1 LTEGSVMRLRLEN
14 LDTPEQLAEFDQ
26 WLTAKLERI
35 KDSKRFNSEIEALC
49 QCIETISPHLND
61 FSSYQDCTVENIC
74 DAVVS
79 ASRQFVVGESFAK
92 DEQHVSVFYEAFFN
106 LLFLTSG
113 ATDNNL
119 KNHFLIQLKE
129 DDVKPFIPKRGSSR
143 KIIKFTLKELPST
156 IKSDFI
162 AKSLASCFV
171 GSHETYFSEVKT
183 EPTFDLMFYL
193 RLLLKEYISLI
204 LEDEEET
211 KQFWAICR
219 SYTELNS
226 LTASDDLGKYLLNAC
241 TIFKVRGSVS
251 ATGGHITEDLL
262 REKLLTMGLQPN
274 SDFNTNDVTIG
285 EEEIVEDGKRKKKTR
300 AYDFILPYK
309 IDNWEPKP
317 KLFIQ
322 SQFYAGDSGSVSH
335 KVVDQTHSSRTF
347 TLANYPNARFVEYLD
362 GAGYYASLRGDLKHM
377 LAFDSTAS
385 FFQVKSILVRLRR
398 ELQHICF
405 LTPIELEHAI
415 ITSEQGLKE
424 SVFHSLELDGYP
436 KEEIERITLVCIEL
450 GYISESIDKNGTKL
464 IISVERSEITRRFLI
479 LDIAA
484 NYASTISD
492 EQRKSMKY
500 LLVPG
505 YGANYGIIES
515 ELTNLVCS
523 ICKQITISAPVFAS
537 DIEWLLDEGV
547 FKRR

>member
-1 LTEGSVMRLRLEN
+1 MLLRPEN
-14 LDTPEQLAEFDQ
+14 LNTPEQLAEFDQ
-26 WLTAKLERI
+26 WLTAKLERV
-35 KDSKRFNSEIEALC
+35 KDSNRFNSEIEALC
-49 QCIETISPHLND
+49 RCIETVSPYLND
-61 FSSYQDCTVENIC
+61 FSSYEDCTVENIC
-74 DAVVS
+74 DAVIS
-79 ASRQFVVGESFAK
+79 ASRQFMVGESFVK
-92 DEQHVSVFYEAFFN
+92 DEQYVSVFYEAFFN

-129 DDVKPFIPKRGSSR
+129 DDVKPFIPKRGSSG

-156 IKSDFI
+156 IKSDFL

-171 GSHETYFSEVKT
+171 GSYETYFSKIKT

-193 RLLLKEYISLI
+193 RLFLKEYISLI

-219 SYTELNS
+219 SYTELNR
-226 LTASDDLGKYLLNAC
+226 LTATDDLGKYLLNAC

-251 ATGGHITEDLL
+251 ATSGHITEDLL
-262 REKLLTMGLQPN
+262 RDKLLIMGLQPN

-285 EEEIVEDGKRKKKTR
+285 EEEVVEHGKRKKKTR

-347 TLANYPNARFVEYLD
+347 TLSKYANARFIEYLD

-377 LAFDSTAS
+377 LSFDSTAS
-385 FFQVKSILVRLRR
+385 FFQVRSILVRLRR

-415 ITSEQGLKE
+415 LTSEQGLKD

-436 KEEIERITLVCIEL
+436 KEEIERIISVSTEL
-450 GYISESIDKNGTKL
+450 GYISESIDKNGIKL
-464 IISVERSEITRRFLI
+464 IISKKRSDITRRLLI
-479 LDIAA
+479 LDVAA
-484 NYASTISD
+484 NHASIISD

-515 ELTNLVCS
+515 ELTKLVCS

>member
-1 LTEGSVMRLRLEN
+1 MRLRPEN

-49 QCIETISPHLND
+49 QCIDTISPHLND

-74 DAVVS
+74 DAVVI

-162 AKSLASCFV
+162 ARSLASCFV
-171 GSHETYFSEVKT
+171 GSYETYSSEVKT

-335 KVVDQTHSSRTF
+335 KVVDQTQSSRTF
-347 TLANYPNARFVEYLD
+347 TLANYANARFVEYLD

-385 FFQVKSILVRLRR
+385 FFQVKSILIRLRR

-464 IISVERSEITRRFLI
+464 IISVERSEITRRLLI

-505 YGANYGIIES
+505 YGANYGILES

-523 ICKQITISAPVFAS
+523 MCKQITISAPVFAS

>member
-1 LTEGSVMRLRLEN
+1 MRLRPEN
-14 LDTPEQLAEFDQ
+14 LNTPEQLAEFDQ

-35 KDSKRFNSEIEALC
+35 KDSKKFNSEIEALC
-49 QCIETISPHLND
+49 QCIETISSHLD
-61 FSSYQDCTVENIC
+61 SFSSHEDCTVENIC
-74 DAVVS
+74 DAVIN
-79 ASRQFVVGESFAK
+79 ASGQFVVGESFTT
-92 DEQHVSVFYEAFFN
+92 DEQHVSIFYEAFFN

-129 DDVKPFIPKRGSSR
+129 DDVKPLIPKKGSS
-143 KIIKFTLKELPST
+143 KKTVKFTLKELPST
-156 IKSDFI
+156 IKSEFI

-171 GSHETYFSEVKT
+171 GAHEIYISEVKT
-183 EPTFDLMFYL
+183 EPTFDLMLYL
-193 RLLLKEYISLI
+193 RLLLREYISLI
-204 LEDEEET
+204 LEDKEET

-262 REKLLTMGLQPN
+262 REKLLNMGLQPD

-285 EEEIVEDGKRKKKTR
+285 EEEIVEDGKRKRKTR

-347 TLANYPNARFVEYLD
+347 TLAKYANARFVEYLD

-398 ELQHICF
+398 ELQHIRF

-415 ITSEQGLKE
+415 IISEQGLKK
-424 SVFHSLELDGYP
+424 SVFDSLELDGYP
-436 KEEIERITLVCIEL
+436 KEEIERIILVCIEL

-464 IISVERSEITRRFLI
+464 IISMERSEITRRLLI

-484 NYASTISD
+484 NYASTVSD

>member
-1 LTEGSVMRLRLEN
+1 MRLRPEN

-74 DAVVS
+74 DAVVI

-162 AKSLASCFV
+162 ARSLASCFV

-226 LTASDDLGKYLLNAC
+226 LTASDDLGKYLLSAC

-251 ATGGHITEDLL
+251 ATGGHITEDIL

-347 TLANYPNARFVEYLD
+347 TLANYANARFVEYLD

-464 IISVERSEITRRFLI
+464 IISVERSEITRRLLI

>member
-1 LTEGSVMRLRLEN
+1 MRLRPEN

-35 KDSKRFNSEIEALC
+35 KDSKKFNSEIEALC

-74 DAVVS
+74 DAVVI

-162 AKSLASCFV
+162 ARSLASCFV
-171 GSHETYFSEVKT
+171 GSYETYSSEVKT

-226 LTASDDLGKYLLNAC
+226 FTASDDLGKYLLNAC

-251 ATGGHITEDLL
+251 ATGGHITEDIL

-347 TLANYPNARFVEYLD
+347 TLANYANARFVEYLD

-377 LAFDSTAS
+377 LAFDNTAS

-464 IISVERSEITRRFLI
+464 IISVERSEITRRLLI

>member
-1 LTEGSVMRLRLEN
+1 MRLRPEN

-35 KDSKRFNSEIEALC
+35 KDSKRFNLEIEALC
-49 QCIETISPHLND
+49 QCIETISSHLND

-79 ASRQFVVGESFAK
+79 ASRQFVLGESFAK
-92 DEQHVSVFYEAFFN
+92 DEQHVSIFYEAFFN

-347 TLANYPNARFVEYLD
+347 TLANYANARFVEYLD

-424 SVFHSLELDGYP
+424 SVFHSLDLDGYP
-436 KEEIERITLVCIEL
+436 KEEIERIILVCIEL

-464 IISVERSEITRRFLI
+464 IISRERSEITRRLLI

-492 EQRKSMKY
+492 EQRRSMRY

-523 ICKQITISAPVFAS
+523 ICKQITISAPEFAS
-537 DIEWLLDEGV
+537 DIEWLIDEGV

>member
-1 LTEGSVMRLRLEN
+1 MRLRPEN
-14 LDTPEQLAEFDQ
+14 LDTPEQLDEFDQ

-129 DDVKPFIPKRGSSR
+129 DDVKPFIPKRGSSK

-156 IKSDFI
+156 IKSDFV

-274 SDFNTNDVTIG
+274 SDFNINDVTIG

-309 IDNWEPKP
+309 VDNWEPKP

-347 TLANYPNARFVEYLD
+347 TLANYANARFVEYLD

-385 FFQVKSILVRLRR
+385 FFQVKSILIRLRR

-450 GYISESIDKNGTKL
+450 GYISETIDKNGTKL
-464 IISVERSEITRRFLI
+464 IISVERSEITRRLLI

-484 NYASTISD
+484 NYASTVSN

>member
-1 LTEGSVMRLRLEN
+1 MRLRPEN

-74 DAVVS
+74 DAVVI
-79 ASRQFVVGESFAK
+79 ASRQFIVGESFAK

-143 KIIKFTLKELPST
+143 KIIKFILKELPST

-162 AKSLASCFV
+162 ARSLASCFV

-226 LTASDDLGKYLLNAC
+226 ITASDDLGKYLLNAC

-251 ATGGHITEDLL
+251 ATGGHITEDIL

-347 TLANYPNARFVEYLD
+347 TLANYANARFVEYLD

-464 IISVERSEITRRFLI
+464 IISVERSEITRRLLI

-505 YGANYGIIES
+505 YGANYGILES

>member
-1 LTEGSVMRLRLEN
+1 MRLRPEN

-49 QCIETISPHLND
+49 QCIDTISPHLND

-74 DAVVS
+74 DAVVI

-162 AKSLASCFV
+162 ARSLASCFV
-171 GSHETYFSEVKT
+171 GSYETYSSEVKT

-226 LTASDDLGKYLLNAC
+226 FTASDDLGKYLLNAC

-251 ATGGHITEDLL
+251 ATGGHITEDIL

-347 TLANYPNARFVEYLD
+347 TLANYANARFVEYLD

-436 KEEIERITLVCIEL
+436 KEEIERITFVCIEL

-464 IISVERSEITRRFLI
+464 IISVERSEITRRLLI

-515 ELTNLVCS
+515 ELTKLVCS

>member
-1 LTEGSVMRLRLEN
+1 MRLRPEN

-35 KDSKRFNSEIEALC
+35 KDSKRFNLEIEALC

-74 DAVVS
+74 DAVVI

-162 AKSLASCFV
+162 ARSLASCFV

-251 ATGGHITEDLL
+251 ATGGHITEDIL

-347 TLANYPNARFVEYLD
+347 TLANYTNARFVEYLD

-424 SVFHSLELDGYP
+424 SVFHALELDGYP

-464 IISVERSEITRRFLI
+464 IISVERSEITRRLLI

>member
-1 LTEGSVMRLRLEN
+1 MRLRPEN

-49 QCIETISPHLND
+49 QCIETISSHLND

-171 GSHETYFSEVKT
+171 GSHEAYFSEVKT

-347 TLANYPNARFVEYLD
+347 TLANYANARFVEYLD

-464 IISVERSEITRRFLI
+464 IISVERSEITRRLLI

-515 ELTNLVCS
+515 ELTSLVCS

>member
-1 LTEGSVMRLRLEN
+1 MRLRPEN

-74 DAVVS
+74 DAVVI

-162 AKSLASCFV
+162 ARSLASCFV

-251 ATGGHITEDLL
+251 ATGGHITEDIL

-347 TLANYPNARFVEYLD
+347 TLANYANARFVEYLD

-464 IISVERSEITRRFLI
+464 IISVERSEITRRLLI

>member
-1 LTEGSVMRLRLEN
+1 MRLRPEN
-14 LDTPEQLAEFDQ
+14 LDAPEQLAEFDQ

-49 QCIETISPHLND
+49 QCIETISPHLNN

-129 DDVKPFIPKRGSSR
+129 DDVKPFIPKRGSSK

-156 IKSDFI
+156 IKSDFV

-274 SDFNTNDVTIG
+274 SDFNINDVTIG

-309 IDNWEPKP
+309 VDNWEPKP

-347 TLANYPNARFVEYLD
+347 TLANYANARFVEYLD
-362 GAGYYASLRGDLKHM
+362 GAGYYAALRGDLKHM

-385 FFQVKSILVRLRR
+385 FFQVKSILIRLRR

-450 GYISESIDKNGTKL
+450 GYISETIDKNGTKL
-464 IISVERSEITRRFLI
+464 IISVERSEITRRLLI

-484 NYASTISD
+484 NYASTISN

>member
-1 LTEGSVMRLRLEN
+1 MRLRPEN

-129 DDVKPFIPKRGSSR
+129 DDVKPFIPKRGSSK

-156 IKSDFI
+156 IKSDFV

-251 ATGGHITEDLL
+251 ATGGHITEELL
-262 REKLLTMGLQPN
+262 REKLLSMGLQPN

-347 TLANYPNARFVEYLD
+347 TLANYANARFVEYLD

-385 FFQVKSILVRLRR
+385 FFQVKSILIRLRR

-450 GYISESIDKNGTKL
+450 GYISETIDKNGTKL
-464 IISVERSEITRRFLI
+464 IISVERSEITRRLLI

-484 NYASTISD
+484 NYASTVSN

>member
-1 LTEGSVMRLRLEN
+1 MRLRPEN

-74 DAVVS
+74 DAVVI

-162 AKSLASCFV
+162 ARSLASCFV

-226 LTASDDLGKYLLNAC
+226 ITASDDLGKYLLNAC

-251 ATGGHITEDLL
+251 ATGGHITEDIL

-347 TLANYPNARFVEYLD
+347 TLANYTNARFVEYLD

-424 SVFHSLELDGYP
+424 SVFHALELDGYP

-464 IISVERSEITRRFLI
+464 IISVERSEITRRLLI

>member
-1 LTEGSVMRLRLEN
+1 MRLRPEN

-129 DDVKPFIPKRGSSR
+129 DDVKPFIPKRGSSK

-156 IKSDFI
+156 IKSDFV

-274 SDFNTNDVTIG
+274 SDFNINDVTIG

-309 IDNWEPKP
+309 VDNWEPKP

-347 TLANYPNARFVEYLD
+347 TLANYANARFVEYLD
-362 GAGYYASLRGDLKHM
+362 GAGYYAALRGDLKHM

-385 FFQVKSILVRLRR
+385 FFQVKSILIRLRR

-450 GYISESIDKNGTKL
+450 GYISETIDKNGTKL
-464 IISVERSEITRRFLI
+464 IISVERSEITRRLLI

-484 NYASTISD
+484 NYASTVSN

>member
-1 LTEGSVMRLRLEN
+1 MRLRSEN

-74 DAVVS
+74 DAVVI

-162 AKSLASCFV
+162 ARSLASCFV
-171 GSHETYFSEVKT
+171 GSHETYSSEVKT

-251 ATGGHITEDLL
+251 ATGGHITEDIL

-347 TLANYPNARFVEYLD
+347 TLANYANARFVEYLD

-464 IISVERSEITRRFLI
+464 IISVERSEITRRLLI

>member
-1 LTEGSVMRLRLEN
+1 MRLRLEN